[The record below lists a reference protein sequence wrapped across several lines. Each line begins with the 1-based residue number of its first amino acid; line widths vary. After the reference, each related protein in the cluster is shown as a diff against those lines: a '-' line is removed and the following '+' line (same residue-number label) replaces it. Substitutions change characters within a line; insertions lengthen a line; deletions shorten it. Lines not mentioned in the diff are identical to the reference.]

1 MRIATSFRIA
11 HTHTCIKRRRVRTHT
26 LYPLPDSVLTVFNF
40 FRICQKVTWFLFLLR
55 LVSRLI
61 PRATHFELLKP
72 NLDCIVLV
80 LYMAS
85 SPYFMP
91 PFYGGIFNTP
101 RRCDRTKLFCL
112 SGMWRGISSDRQS
125 YGNSP
130 TLRTAHKSAQS
141 ITVSLSVYLSL
152 YPTLFRVFSFC
163 LLISILGLKMSS
175 AFFKL
180 NSVLARI
187 IWHWLNKNT
196 PNLCRYIVI
205 YTLYVYVF
213 VFVSQVIH

>member
-11 HTHTCIKRRRVRTHT
+11 DTYAHTHTYRKRRRVRTHT

-91 PFYGGIFNTP
+91 PFCGGIFNTP
-101 RRCDRTKLFCL
+101 RRCDRTNLFCL
-112 SGMWRGISSDRQS
+112 SGMWEGISSDRQS

-141 ITVSLSVYLSL
+141 ITLPLSLSLSDSL
-152 YPTLFRVFSFC
+152 SCVFLLPFSLNFRIKNVVSVF
-163 LLISILGLKMSS
+163 
-175 AFFKL
+175 
-180 NSVLARI
+180 
-187 IWHWLNKNT
+187 
-196 PNLCRYIVI
+196 
-205 YTLYVYVF
+205 
-213 VFVSQVIH
+213 